1 MAQFLLFA
9 KIHKKPEIPTSSP
22 QRTVFFLPWKQRK
35 YRTSTFF
42 ENAKKADS
50 KDSGISLLLC
60 YQWNIVLVKGH
71 GVGSRHGATEG
82 DDFSPEKRTKNAST
96 LELTLHKEI
105 SAKRVPGFIINH
117 YICIKYQILRLL
129 KAVIIRYSLICR
141 HYQHNKA
148 LTSEKLKKQIIVW
161 QKGI

>member
-22 QRTVFFLPWKQRK
+22 QEPCFFFRGNKENIVRQHFLKTQKRLTPR
-35 YRTSTFF
+35 FF
-42 ENAKKADS
+42 
-50 KDSGISLLLC
+50 GISLLLC
-60 YQWNIVLVKGH
+60 YQCNIVLVKGH

-117 YICIKYQILRLL
+117 YICINYQLLRLF
-129 KAVIIRYSLICR
+129 KADLIRYSLICR

-148 LTSEKLKKQIIVW
+148 LTSEKFKKQIIVW